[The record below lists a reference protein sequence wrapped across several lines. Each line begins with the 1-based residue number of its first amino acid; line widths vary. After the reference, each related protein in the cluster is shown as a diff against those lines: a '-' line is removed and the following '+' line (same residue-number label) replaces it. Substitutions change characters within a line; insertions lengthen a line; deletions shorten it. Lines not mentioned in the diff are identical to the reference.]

1 MFVMGRLWQAVPTCK
16 KRAILA
22 FYAMFAAKL
31 KEKTHRKLL
40 PVGTFAT

>member
-1 MFVMGRLWQAVPTCK
+1 MFVILRLLQAVPTCK

-31 KEKTHRKLL
+31 KKTHRKPL
-40 PVGTFAT
+40 PIGTFAT